1 MGHLSLNE
9 ALTWLCF
16 TTDVYL
22 PSPSLALLILLPFHP
37 PTWNP
42 VVIPGTKTCK
52 WGVLLNWYCQ
62 MWCEQVSCTPLISD
76 TDDYAGAVP
85 KARKG
90 QALLPVDFHVF
101 FPARQDCKLN
111 FWDQGKS
118 IFILFQLFQIS
129 YLRTILHVRILVS
142 VYCVLCLWEIHRNA
156 IFSLPYFARCMHS
169 HQCWKQSHVRTVG
182 IVRKHYFSVSWAKAF
197 CGKQMKPQ
205 YFLNL

>member
-1 MGHLSLNE
+1 MWHLSLNE

-16 TTDVYL
+16 TTDFCL
-22 PSPSLALLILLPFHP
+22 LSPSRALLFLLPFHP
-37 PTWNP
+37 PSWNL
-42 VVIPGTKTCK
+42 VAIPGTKTCK

-62 MWCEQVSCTPLISD
+62 MWCEQMSCAPLISY

-90 QALLPVDFHVF
+90 QALLPVDLHVF

-129 YLRTILHVRILVS
+129 YLRTVLHVRILVP
-142 VYCVLCLWEIHRNA
+142 VYCVLCLWETHRNA
-156 IFSLPYFARCMHS
+156 IFSLLYFCTLYAQPSVLKAVSCQDCRNCQKAPFFLSVERRLFVESKWNHS
-169 HQCWKQSHVRTVG
+169 TS
-182 IVRKHYFSVSWAKAF
+182 
-197 CGKQMKPQ
+197 
-205 YFLNL
+205 